1 MDILKYQN
9 TELSSTFKPLSI
21 STHSGINAHF
31 SKNAD
36 DFVVRELPLYAPSK
50 EGEHMMIH
58 VQKKVL
64 APKKCL
70 VLLVHLLAQKCVI

>member
-36 DFVVRELPLYAPSK
+36 DFVVRELPLYAP
-50 EGEHMMIH
+50 
-58 VQKKVL
+58 
-64 APKKCL
+64 
-70 VLLVHLLAQKCVI
+70 